1 MNKLSYKGYIGSV
14 EISEADNCLYGRVL
28 QLPNGIEITYEG
40 VTAEEL
46 RNDFIGAID
55 DYIAMCK
62 ENGIEPKRTYKGSFN
77 VRVSS
82 EVHAKLDEMAKINCE
97 TLNSYVSRKLKECVS
112 L

>member
-1 MNKLSYKGYIGSV
+1 METKYYHTKIDMNKLSYKGYIGSV

-62 ENGIEPKRTYKGSFN
+62 EKGIRIISEEL
-77 VRVSS
+77 VS
-82 EVHAKLDEMAKINCE
+82 VL
-97 TLNSYVSRKLKECVS
+97 
-112 L
+112 